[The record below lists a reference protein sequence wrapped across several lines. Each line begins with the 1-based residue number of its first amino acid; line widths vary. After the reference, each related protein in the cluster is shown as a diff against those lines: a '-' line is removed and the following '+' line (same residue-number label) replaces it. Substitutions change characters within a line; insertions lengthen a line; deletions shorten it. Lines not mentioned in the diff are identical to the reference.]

1 MTPDSARTAL
11 QDLGAARERIA
22 VRISS
27 PWWYRVGIALCT
39 ACMFVGMGL
48 LVGRPAPGS
57 GVEAASMSLIVLGAC
72 VAPIVLLWALNR
84 STGISIDR
92 YSQGMAGWYIVT
104 FSLLVVAFVLQAFL
118 HVTFALVAAGLV
130 AYVVTYDRECRLD
143 ALLRERVRDSG

>member
-1 MTPDSARTAL
+1 
-11 QDLGAARERIA
+11 
-22 VRISS
+22 
-27 PWWYRVGIALCT
+27 
-39 ACMFVGMGL
+39 
-48 LVGRPAPGS
+48 
-57 GVEAASMSLIVLGAC
+57 MSLIVLGAC

-118 HVTFALVAAGLV
+118 HVPFALVAAGLV

-143 ALLRERVRDSG
+143 ALLRDRVRASG